1 MNLVDIALLS
11 GAGLAAGTVNA
22 IAGGGSLITF
32 PALIATG
39 LSPVAAN
46 VTNSVSV
53 FPGYAASVYGSRT
66 DLADLARDSSRRL
79 LLSVLPT
86 AVVAAALGCLLLLA
100 TPARA
105 FDLVVPFL
113 VLAAATT
120 LAFQDRLRRLVGHPR
135 DLSPRRQALSLHA
148 MVFAGSL
155 YGGYFGAALG
165 VMLVA
170 ALALVLDHSMARV
183 NALKNVVSATGGLVT
198 VVAFAA
204 FGPVDWADVLV
215 VAPTAMIGGYVGAR
229 LARRLPS
236 AVLKWLIVTFGI
248 GVGLVLLYRAVF

>member
-53 FPGYAASVYGSRT
+53 FPGYAASVYGSRS

-86 AVVAAALGCLLLLA
+86 SVVAAALGCLLLLA

-113 VLAAATT
+113 VLGAATT

-135 DLSPRRQALSLHA
+135 DLSPGRQELSLHA

-170 ALALVLDHSMARV
+170 ALGLVLDQSMARIT
-183 NALKNVVSATGGLVT
+183 ALKNVVSATGGLVT

-236 AVLKWLIVTFGI
+236 AVLKWLIVAFGI

>member
-1 MNLVDIALLS
+1 MNLADIALLS

-53 FPGYAASVYGSRT
+53 FPGYTASVYGSRM
-66 DLADLARDSSRRL
+66 DLGDLPRRT
-79 LLSVLPT
+79 VLAIVPT
-86 AVVAAALGCLLLLA
+86 AVVAAALGCALLLI

-113 VLAAATT
+113 VLAATTT
-120 LAFQDRLRRLVGHPR
+120 LAFQDRLRRLVGNPR
-135 DLSPRRQALSLHA
+135 DMSPARRTLSLHA

-170 ALALVLDHSMARV
+170 ALGLVLDQSMAKIS
-183 NALKNVVSATGGLVT
+183 ALKNVVSAIGGLVT
-198 VVAFAA
+198 VCVFAL
-204 FGPVDWADVLV
+204 FGPVEWLDVLV
-215 VAPTAMIGGYVGAR
+215 VAPTAMLGGYAGAR

-236 AVLKWLIVTFGI
+236 AVLKWLIVAFGTS
-248 GVGLVLLYRAVF
+248 VGLILLYRAMT

>member
-53 FPGYAASVYGSRT
+53 FPGYAASVYGSRS
-66 DLADLARDSSRRL
+66 DLRDLARERAGL
-79 LLSVLPT
+79 WQLVPT
-86 AVVAAALGCLLLLA
+86 SVVAAALGCALLLA

-120 LAFQDRLRRLVGHPR
+120 LAFQDRLRKLVGHPR
-135 DLSPRRQALSLHA
+135 DMTPRRRTLSLHA
-148 MVFAGSL
+148 MVFVGSL

-170 ALALVLDHSMARV
+170 ALGLVLDQSMARIS
-183 NALKNVVSATGGLVT
+183 ALKNVVSALGGLIT
-198 VVAFAA
+198 VLVFSA
-204 FGPVDWADVLV
+204 FGPVDWADVVV
-215 VAPTAMIGGYVGAR
+215 VAPTAMLGGYGGAR

-236 AVLKWLIVTFGI
+236 AVLKWLIVAFGT

>member
-53 FPGYAASVYGSRT
+53 FPGYAASVYGSRA
-66 DLADLARDSSRRL
+66 DLKDLARERSGLWRL
-79 LLSVLPT
+79 VPT
-86 AVVAAALGCLLLLA
+86 SVVAAALGCALLLA

-113 VLAAATT
+113 VLGAATA
-120 LAFQDRLRRLVGHPR
+120 LAFQERLRRLVGHPR
-135 DLSPRRQALSLHA
+135 DMSARRRTLSLHA

-170 ALALVLDHSMARV
+170 ALGLVLDQSMARV
-183 NALKNVVSATGGLVT
+183 SALKNVVSALGGLVT
-198 VVAFAA
+198 VGVFAA

-215 VAPTAMIGGYVGAR
+215 VAPTAMVGGYAGAR

-236 AVLKWLIVTFGI
+236 AVLKWLIVTFGT
-248 GVGLVLLYRAVF
+248 GVGLVLLYRAVS